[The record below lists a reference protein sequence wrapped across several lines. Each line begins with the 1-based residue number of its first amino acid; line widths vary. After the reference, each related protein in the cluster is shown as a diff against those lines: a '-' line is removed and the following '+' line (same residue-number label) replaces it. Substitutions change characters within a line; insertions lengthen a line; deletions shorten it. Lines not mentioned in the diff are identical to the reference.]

1 MNILV
6 TNDDGVESSG
16 IRTLAKH
23 LKKLGNVWVVAP
35 ERPQNAMGRAITLH
49 KPLRLKQLGRQVFS
63 VNGTPSDCVIVAT
76 AGFSLTAPSIYWCR
90 ESTKG

>member
-63 VNGTPSDCVIVAT
+63 CERHAVGLRHRGHGP
-76 AGFSLTAPSIYWCR
+76 GSL
-90 ESTKG
+90 